1 MQFRFLLRHYSPQR
15 TLLFIIKNVVM
26 NKIYTILF
34 LSLFFSSWSSAQ
46 IFTEDF
52 DGSNTS
58 ATTTTT
64 GCGEG
69 DNDDY
74 FGITDE
80 TVINQDY
87 TGDNGSFLGAQDTNG
102 ADCSGTGIDP
112 VSASIAG
119 IDISGQTG
127 LILCFKIAEG
137 TAGDSD
143 EDWDASSNVTISV
156 QIDGGAA
163 ETLFV
168 AEASV
173 AGNSAPGVDCGG
185 NGVGDGPAITE
196 VFTEYCIDISG
207 TGLSLDINIDI
218 AGLDAG
224 DEDVALDDFTVYSNE
239 DAGVPTGADPCP
251 ECDVTLDTESYTCIS
266 NTIGDNNDMVTV
278 NIPYIGVDAGITSL
292 TTTSGGTVAGDN
304 PASITDGTIM
314 ITGLM
319 EGDSW
324 DIVLNGGD
332 CDGDL
337 VSGTIPVAECD
348 PACMDPIA
356 SGSCTM
362 DIQMDLATVA
372 EATDAPNGFHNTIMD
387 CPAGFE
393 YIAAYGEVSD
403 EGDGNNSTGNI
414 NGLFDESGNAV
425 SASYEVGHVDTGCS
439 GNGLT
444 STLTGN
450 STISTG
456 GTLQAGSPK
465 PTSLFSTHYTE
476 NTGSGGLNALK
487 IDFTTPV
494 NNFGIFLGDWESS
507 TQGTLGEIWA
517 FDAAGNL
524 ICNDVMDPV
533 LYGPISDESGC
544 GAAQGEMNCGNETTT
559 WIGITNP
566 STPIGCVLLVL
577 GDDDSCAV
585 TADCDGLS
593 EHISF
598 GGVTVGGECSEILP
612 IELLSIDARP
622 NNNNID
628 INWSTASEI
637 NNDFFD
643 IQWSRNGINFQT
655 IEGIKGSGTSYSR
668 NDYTYTH
675 LTPSNGKNYY
685 RIKQVDFDGQS
696 SYTKIV
702 LATIEIKNKIRVF
715 PTVVNDQI
723 RISLSETE
731 GLIAIYN
738 INGSLVKSINVNT
751 SNLIIL
757 NVADLPAGSYIVS
770 FINDQQTINDRF
782 IKI

>member
-1 MQFRFLLRHYSPQR
+1 
-15 TLLFIIKNVVM
+15 M
-26 NKIYTILF
+26 NKIYTIIF
-34 LSLFFSSWSSAQ
+34 LLTFFSSLSNAQ

-52 DGSNTS
+52 DGSNTT
-58 ATTTTT
+58 ATTTTS
-64 GCGEG
+64 GCDVG

-87 TGDNGSFLGAQDTNG
+87 TGNSGSFLGAQDTDG
-102 ADCSGTGIDP
+102 AGCTGTGAGS

-119 IDISGQTG
+119 IDISSQTG
-127 LILCFKIAEG
+127 LVLCFTIAEG
-137 TAGDSD
+137 TAGDGL
-143 EDWDASSNVTISV
+143 EDWDNSSNVTIST
-156 QIDGGAA
+156 QIDGGAS
-163 ETLFV
+163 ETVFL
-168 AEASV
+168 AEATGST
-173 AGNSAPGVDCGG
+173 NTPPGVDCIGDG
-185 NGVGDGPAITE
+185 LADGPAITD
-196 VFTEYCIDISG
+196 VFTEYCVSIPG
-207 TGLSLDINIDI
+207 TGNSLDININI
-218 AGLDAG
+218 SGLDAG

-239 DAGVPTGADPCP
+239 DAGVPSGTDPCP
-251 ECDVTLDTESYTCIS
+251 NCKVTLDTESYTCIT

-278 NIPYIGVDAGITSL
+278 NIPYIGVDAGITSV

-304 PASITDGTIM
+304 PATVTDGTIM

-356 SGSCTM
+356 GGSCNM
-362 DIQMDLATVA
+362 DIQMDLATVT
-372 EATDAPNGFHNTIMD
+372 EATDAPTDFHNTIMD

-393 YIAAYGEVSD
+393 YTAAYGEVAD

-414 NGLFDESGNAV
+414 NGLFDESGNAI

-487 IDFTTPV
+487 IDFATPV

-544 GAAQGEMNCGNETTT
+544 GAGQGEMNCGNETTT

-637 NNDFFD
+637 NNDYFD
-643 IQWSRNGINFQT
+643 IQWSRNGTDFQS
-655 IEGIKGSGTSYSR
+655 IDEIKGSGTSYSR
-668 NDYTYTH
+668 NDYAYAH
-675 LTPSNGKNYY
+675 LSPGNGKNYY
-685 RIKQVDFDGQS
+685 RINQVDFDGQS
-696 SYTKIV
+696 SYTETV
-702 LATIEIKNKIRVF
+702 LATIDNKNKIRVF

-723 RISLSETE
+723 KISLSEKE
-731 GLIAIYN
+731 GLLTIYN
-738 INGSLVKSINVNT
+738 INGAIVKSMVVNT
-751 SNLIIL
+751 NNLIVL
-757 NVADLPAGSYIVS
+757 NVDDLTAGSYIVS
-770 FINDQQTINDRF
+770 FKNNQQIINERF
-782 IKI
+782 IKL